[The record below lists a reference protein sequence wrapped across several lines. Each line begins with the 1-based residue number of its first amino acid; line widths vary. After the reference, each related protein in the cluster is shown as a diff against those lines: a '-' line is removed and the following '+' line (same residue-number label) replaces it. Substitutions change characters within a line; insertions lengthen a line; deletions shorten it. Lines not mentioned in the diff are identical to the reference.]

1 MKKKTNKQKQK
12 PCGWRSNIG
21 NDYDVFRRFFGAW
34 GLFVESPDSFSGA
47 ETGSNRLLQKPI
59 SCSLYLHSRY
69 TVLTNFDNDTMKL
82 SVNEANLTGCKL

>member
-1 MKKKTNKQKQK
+1 MT
-12 PCGWRSNIG
+12 
-21 NDYDVFRRFFGAW
+21 FLEAW
-34 GLFVESPDSFSGA
+34 GLGPVCRKSRSDSFSGP